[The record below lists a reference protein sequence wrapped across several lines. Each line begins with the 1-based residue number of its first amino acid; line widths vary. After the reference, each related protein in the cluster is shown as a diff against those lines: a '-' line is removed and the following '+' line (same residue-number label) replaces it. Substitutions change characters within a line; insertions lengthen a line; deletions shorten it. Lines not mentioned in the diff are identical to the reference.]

1 MRTIGILLILFGV
14 FALAFGGI
22 RYTQREKVLDTPHLD
37 AYADR
42 ERTVPFAPITG
53 VVALLGGLVLV
64 AVSKDKL

>member
-22 RYTQREKVLDTPHLD
+22 RYTQRSKVIDTPHFD

-42 ERTVPFAPITG
+42 EHTVPFAPITG
-53 VVALLGGLVLV
+53 IVALLGGLVLV
-64 AVSKDKL
+64 AVSKDRL